1 MPRFEP
7 FAAVRYTDAAGDPAD
22 LVAPP
27 YDVIGA
33 DDRAALEARS
43 EHNAVRLEL
52 PTDGHAGAAERFRAW
67 LQDGTLRRDPAPA
80 FYVYRMT
87 AGATR
92 TTGVLGALTLEA
104 PGQGILPHE
113 RTTTKD
119 KADRLGILTET
130 QVNLSPIWGLSAS
143 GGRLAA
149 AVDPSDLPLLARALD
164 DTEEGGVVH
173 ELWLLDDPDRIAEVA
188 AAVAAQPVL
197 IADGHHR
204 FEVANA
210 YREGADPA
218 PGAGAILAYL
228 VELAEDELA
237 VHPIHRLLTGVPAD
251 LDLPAALA
259 TWFTVTR
266 AEVADAEAL
275 RSAMDDAATLGLVLP
290 DGFWLLEPLASTIE
304 AQEADLD
311 SCRLDVAIAGLAA
324 AGTDIALRFQ
334 HGAGIVADRVAKGE
348 ADAAVLLRPA
358 TVAQIE
364 ATGHGGERM
373 PPKTTFFWPK
383 PRTGLVFRD
392 LSA

>member
-1 MPRFEP
+1 VPRFEP
-7 FAAVRYTDAAGDPAD
+7 FAAVRYTESAGDPSD

-27 YDVIGA
+27 YDVIGP
-33 DDRAALEARS
+33 DDRAALVARS
-43 EHNAVRLEL
+43 EHNAVLLEL
-52 PTDGHAGAAERFRAW
+52 PADGHDGAARRFRSW
-67 LQDGTLRRDPAPA
+67 LDEGVLARDGAPA

-104 PGQGILPHE
+104 PGEGILPHE

-119 KADRLGILTET
+119 KADRLGILTAT
-130 QVNLSPIWGLSAS
+130 QVNLSPIWGLSAA
-143 GGRLAA
+143 GGRLAK
-149 AVDPSDLPLLARALD
+149 AVDPSGLELLARAVD
-164 DTEEGGVVH
+164 DVDGGVVH
-173 ELWLLDDPDRIAEVA
+173 ELWRLDDPASVAEIT
-188 AAVAAQPVL
+188 AAVGAQPVL

-210 YREGADPA
+210 YRASDGAA

-228 VELAEDELA
+228 VELAEDELD
-237 VHPIHRLLTGVPAD
+237 VHPIHRLLTGVPAG
-251 LDLPAALA
+251 LDLSSALA
-259 TWFTVTR
+259 PWFELSR
-266 AEVADAEAL
+266 LEVEDAEAL
-275 RSAMDDAATLGLVLP
+275 HTAMTDAGGLGLVLP
-290 DGFWLLEPLASTIE
+290 EGFWVAVPRQSTID
-304 AQEADLD
+304 AADADLD

-324 AGTDIALRFQ
+324 QGHDIALRFQ
-334 HGAGIVADRVAKGE
+334 HGARIVADVVAKGD

-364 ATGHGGERM
+364 ATGHGGDRM

-383 PRTGLVFRD
+383 LRTGLVFRD